1 MEPLATRESRYSAD
15 KTMNRFYLITLV
27 TALTVGSISLRVL
40 AGFSSETSSNSL
52 LVLSDQSADEPC
64 PSSPRGMAAWVSSR
78 TSSSVARVKTQH
90 VKLARLSSNGDSL
103 GRETRPRSLVKGQ
116 EEKRSQFAGTAFF
129 FNKNLLVTNYHVV
142 KDTTNF
148 SVVLEDGREFEG
160 VLEGYDADSDLA
172 VISVEGKDLPPGL
185 VIANTVVL
193 GEPVVGI
200 GYPLGLQQSI
210 TQGIVSGLNVDSSF
224 VLGDRSVRLLQID
237 APINPGNSGGPL
249 FNCLGEVVGVTMA
262 IHPSGQG
269 IAWSI
274 SAEEIHRIIPS
285 IAQGKKVPRGYLDVG
300 LSMVPQDR
308 REALRKLDI
317 KPAQN
322 VGVYLF
328 SVDPEG
334 YAAQQGLNS
343 GDIIL
348 SIAETNVKNPRQFLR
363 LLAQRSPGEIVTL
376 SILRGSTTMD
386 LEVVLDKRPSNYNH
400 SN

>member
-1 MEPLATRESRYSAD
+1 MEPLATGESRYSAD
-15 KTMNRFYLITLV
+15 QTMNRFYLITLV

-64 PSSPRGMAAWVSSR
+64 PSSPRGIAAWVSSR
-78 TSSSVARVKTQH
+78 TSRSVARVKTQP
-90 VKLARLSSNGDSL
+90 VKLARSSSKGNSL
-103 GRETRPRSLVKGQ
+103 GRETK
-116 EEKRSQFAGTAFF
+116 KSQFAGTAFF

-285 IAQGKKVPRGYLDVG
+285 IAQGKKVSRGYLDVG
-300 LSMVPQDR
+300 LSMVPPDR

-322 VGVYLF
+322 VGVYVF
-328 SVDPEG
+328 SLNSEG
-334 YAAQQGLNS
+334 HAAQQGLNS

>member
-1 MEPLATRESRYSAD
+1 MKIYLMEPLATRESRYSAD

-90 VKLARLSSNGDSL
+90 VKLARSSSKGDSL
-103 GRETRPRSLVKGQ
+103 DRETK
-116 EEKRSQFAGTAFF
+116 KSQFAGTAFF
-129 FNKNLLVTNYHVV
+129 FNENLLVTNYHVV
-142 KDTTNF
+142 KDTADF

-172 VISVEGKDLPPGL
+172 VISIEGKDLPPGL

-210 TQGIVSGLNVDSSF
+210 TQGIVSGLNVESSF
-224 VLGDRSVRLLQID
+224 VLEDRSVRLLQID

-274 SAEEIHRIIPS
+274 SAEEMRHIIPS
-285 IAQGKKVPRGYLDVG
+285 IAQGKKVSRGYLDVG
-300 LSMVPQDR
+300 LSMVPPDR

>member
-1 MEPLATRESRYSAD
+1 
-15 KTMNRFYLITLV
+15 MNRFYFIALV
-27 TALTVGSISLRVL
+27 TALTFGIISPQAL
-40 AGFSSETSSNSL
+40 AGFSS
-52 LVLSDQSADEPC
+52 LVLSDQSADVPC
-64 PSSPRGMAAWVSSR
+64 PSTPRGMAAWVSSR
-78 TSSSVARVKTQH
+78 NSRSVARVKTRP

-103 GRETRPRSLVKGQ
+103 GRETRPGSLVKGQ
-116 EEKRSQFAGTAFF
+116 EAKRSQFAGTAFF
-129 FNKNLLVTNYHVV
+129 FSENLLVTNYHVV
-142 KDTTNF
+142 KDTAGF

-172 VISVEGKDLPPGL
+172 VIRVEGNSLPPGL

-210 TQGIVSGLNVDSSF
+210 TQGIVSGVNVESSF
-224 VLGDRSVRLLQID
+224 VLEDRSVRLLQID

-249 FNCLGEVVGVTMA
+249 FNCLGEVVGVNMA

-274 SAEEIHRIIPS
+274 SAEEIRHIIPA
-285 IAQGKKVPRGYLDVG
+285 IAQGKKVPRGYFDVG
-300 LSMVPQDR
+300 LSMVPRDR
-308 REALRKLDI
+308 REALRKLDV

-322 VGVYLF
+322 VGVYVF
-328 SVDPEG
+328 SVNSEG
-334 YAAQQGLNS
+334 HAAQQRLNI

-348 SIAETNVKNPRQFLR
+348 SIAGNDVKNPRQFLR
-363 LLAQRSPGEIVTL
+363 LLARRSPGEIVTL

-386 LEVVLDKRPSNYNH
+386 IEIILDKRP
-400 SN
+400 